1 MLDCFISAAWLL
13 AACGVTVPAQLDSA
27 SHRLAPIMSDTFFI
41 SASLSHASALTASR
55 DHRNAKIE
63 WIDGDGHKVACPVVE
78 RFGVEIRGALI
89 RHALRK
95 IGKIR
100 GVVGAKNSAKLVSY
114 GKQIVIV
121 SEIRQELLRR
131 CIRWNSCE
139 HE

>member
-1 MLDCFISAAWLL
+1 MLDCFISAAWLF

-27 SHRLAPIMSDTFFI
+27 SHRLAPIMSDTVFI

-78 RFGVEIRGALI
+78 RFGVEIRGSLI

-100 GVVGAKNSAKLVSY
+100 GVVGAKDSAKLVTH
-114 GKQIVIV
+114 GKQIIVIP
-121 SEIRQELLRR
+121 EIWQELLRR
-131 CIRWNSCE
+131 GIRRNRRK
-139 HE
+139 H